1 MAEKVYKAN
10 MPISQDGNYYYP
22 ITTYDQ
28 IVMPDNSRWDGVA
41 VDERAVFVDRTDAT
55 IGDPAP
61 VNADTL
67 GGIPATEYAL
77 KSEIGETDSSL
88 PSGGTIGQ
96 VLVKTSDS
104 VNWADITWNNIIDK
118 PTQFNPTTHIHT
130 SDEITDSTVETW
142 TFTLDDGST
151 VTKKVMIVD

>member
-1 MAEKVYKAN
+1 MVETVYKAKK
-10 MPISQDGNYYYP
+10 PFKQDGKHYYP

-28 IVMPDNSRWDGVA
+28 IIMSDGNRWNGGVM
-41 VDERAVFVDRTDAT
+41 VDQTDAT

-67 GGIPATEYAL
+67 GGISATEYVL
-77 KSEIGETDSSL
+77 KSEIDETDSSL
-88 PSGGTIGQ
+88 PSGGTVGQ
-96 VLVKTSDS
+96 VLVKTNDS
-104 VNWADITWNNIIDK
+104 VNWADITWNNITDK
-118 PTQFNPTTHIHT
+118 PIQFNPTTHTHT